1 MAKKYRVTLTADE
14 RDELER
20 LLARG
25 KADVRKI
32 KHAQI
37 LLKADEAQGGPG
49 WPDERMAEAFDAGIT
64 TVERVRRRFVEE
76 GLASA
81 LSPYRGG
88 KRIYERKLDG
98 AQEAHLI
105 ALACSA
111 PPNGRAPNGRAR
123 WTLRLLAQRMVEL
136 AYVDTLSHETVRQT
150 LKKMRSSRTRGGCGA
165 SPRSPRRSS
174 SSTWRM
180 SSRSTTARTTPS
192 APWCAWTRPSNS

>member
-1 MAKKYRVTLTADE
+1 MTKRYRVTLTADE

-37 LLKADEAQGGPG
+37 LLKADEADGGPG
-49 WPDERMAEAFDAGIT
+49 WPDQRIAEALEVGIA

-88 KRIYERKLDG
+88 KRIYEHKLDG

-111 PPNGRAPNGRAR
+111 PPEGRAR
-123 WTLRLLAQRMVEL
+123 WTLRLLARRMVEL
-136 AYVDTLSHETVRQT
+136 AYVDTLSYETVRQT
-150 LKKMRSSRTRGGCGA
+150 LKKMRSSRTAGGCGA
-165 SPRSPRRSS
+165 SPRNTRRSS
-174 SSTWRM
+174 SSTWKM
-180 SSRSTTARTTPS
+180 CWRSTTARTIPS
-192 APWCAWTRPSNS
+192 VQWCAWMRPSNS

>member
-1 MAKKYRVTLTADE
+1 MHKKYRVTLTLAE

-37 LLKADEAQGGPG
+37 LLKANQADGGPA
-49 WPDERMAEAFDAGIT
+49 WPDARIAEAFAAGIT
-64 TVERVRRRFVEE
+64 TVERVRQRQRFVEE
-76 GLASA
+76 GFASA
-81 LSPYRGG
+81 LSPYRAG

-111 PPNGRAPNGRAR
+111 PPDGQAR
-123 WTLRLLAQRMVEL
+123 WTL
-136 AYVDTLSHETVRQT
+136 
-150 LKKMRSSRTRGGCGA
+150 
-165 SPRSPRRSS
+165 
-174 SSTWRM
+174 
-180 SSRSTTARTTPS
+180 
-192 APWCAWTRPSNS
+192 

>member
-1 MAKKYRVTLTADE
+1 MHKKYRVTLTLAE
-14 RDELER
+14 REELER

-37 LLKADEAQGGPG
+37 LLKADEAEGGPG
-49 WPDERMAEAFDAGIT
+49 WPVERM
-64 TVERVRRRFVEE
+64 RRRFVEE

-81 LSPYRGG
+81 LSPYRAG

-111 PPNGRAPNGRAR
+111 PPDGQAR
-123 WTLRLLAQRMVEL
+123 WTLRLLAQHMVEL
-136 AYVDTLSHETVRQT
+136 AYVDTLSYETVRQT
-150 LKKMRSSRTRGGCGA
+150 LKKERPPAAPEKDVVHGWEALGRVRLPHGRRAGGLPPPVRSQAARGVCGRDVQTA
-165 SPRSPRRSS
+165 DRRDPRAAADAAGLGR
-174 SSTWRM
+174 
-180 SSRSTTARTTPS
+180 AL
-192 APWCAWTRPSNS
+192 